1 MDEAF
6 TPALSLTLEGV
17 TDMVGGV
24 PVDGYTVADKVIV
37 AVKGPMLVRVRFEKA
52 AVPGWMT
59 S

>member
-1 MDEAF
+1 
-6 TPALSLTLEGV
+6 
-17 TDMVGGV
+17 MVGGV

-52 AVPGWMT
+52 AVAGWMR